1 MDVNT
6 LLDEIAAPAS
16 GEEGAIDESLL
27 PEQPKGPSEET
38 LAPEAALEGLT
49 LLRAKLG
56 ELSGAI
62 ATQQELYAF
71 EAQLMKVDKVDKAL
85 AMEIFTMLPS
95 TPIVSRLTM
104 GASRSNRDIAL
115 GQARK
120 PLVKVDDIQAIAQS
134 LLDVHYAEFSHR
146 EESMRLAKVYSEQV
160 CEVYD
165 RLHKTPPMVLS
176 YGEHVNLLRAPLQS
190 LMGINDEALDYP
202 PYAGKL
208 SRLISAAALHP
219 QLPKWTEFFH
229 AEGVDLA
236 KCASLVKNIAE
247 SLHSCQGNLD
257 NRAQQLVRIV
267 SESMEER
274 DLIALGEVMQC
285 ALTELEGVKTLRAF
299 LHPQTGIVQA
309 LTSLITFLR

>member
-6 LLDEIAAPAS
+6 LLDEIAAPAP
-16 GEEGAIDESLL
+16 GEEGAIDDSLL
-27 PEQPKGPSEET
+27 PEQPKVPSEET
-38 LAPEAALEGLT
+38 LEPEAALEGLT

-71 EAQLMKVDKVDKAL
+71 EAQLMKADKVDKAL

-95 TPIVSRLTM
+95 PPIVSRLTL
-104 GASRSNRDIAL
+104 GASRSNRDFAL

-134 LLDVHYAEFSHR
+134 LLDIRYAESSHR

-165 RLHKTPPMVLS
+165 RLHKTPPMVRS
-176 YGEHVNLLRAPLQS
+176 YGEHVNLLRTPLQS
-190 LMGINDEALDYP
+190 LTGINDEALDYP

-208 SRLISAAALHP
+208 SPLILAAALHP

-229 AEGVDLA
+229 GED
-236 KCASLVKNIAE
+236 ASLAMHSYAVKHIADT
-247 SLHSCQGNLD
+247 LATHQGNLD
-257 NRAQQLVRIV
+257 NRAQQLLRIV
-267 SESMEER
+267 NEPMEER
-274 DLIALGEVMQC
+274 DLIVLGGVMQY
-285 ALTELEGVKTLRAF
+285 ALTELENVKMLRAF

-309 LTSLITFLR
+309 FTSLITFLH